1 MQRPPAAVGLVLV
14 KKSLDINSLDNL
26 HISYLNLFQMKKIIL
41 TLSILF
47 MVLGLSAQATKG
59 VSQIKWTV
67 VAKKTGANT
76 AEVYFKATLAPTWHI
91 WSQDPGDD
99 MLIPPTFTFSDKAV
113 VAQGKAREL
122 GKKISKAEE
131 GFKNK
136 LNYYEG
142 TVVFVQKVKFT
153 GQKTIAGSINYQIC
167 DPTKCLP
174 PADFSFTAAVK

>member
-1 MQRPPAAVGLVLV
+1 M
-14 KKSLDINSLDNL
+14 I
-26 HISYLNLFQMKKIIL
+26 KIISTFSL
-41 TLSILF
+41 LLF
-47 MVLGLSAQATKG
+47 TLGLSAQAG
-59 VSQIKWTV
+59 AGAQQIKWTV
-67 VAKKTGANT
+67 VAKKTGPKT

-99 MLIPPTFTFSDKAV
+99 MLIPPTFTFKDKAV
-113 VAQGKAREL
+113 VANGKAREL

-142 TVVFVQKVKFT
+142 TVVFVQKVNFS

-174 PADFSFTAAVK
+174 PADFNFTAAVK